1 MARSAELPR
10 KIQPED
16 LAMKIDE
23 IKEKF
28 TVRDVLEMCGIGE
41 IPSRDGTKFR
51 SPLRPDSN
59 PSCSIFKNRLHDHSA
74 GESYD
79 AIDVFKILRGI
90 DTAEAVRQL
99 GGDLPRLQKSRKA
112 SVQVNSLPSDDA
124 EKQSKRDVWPDFDQ
138 GSPEEI
144 AALAKLRGI
153 SDYSLREASRRGW
166 LRFSDSKFGRCWIVT
181 DSTRKNAQARLL
193 SGEKW
198 PDIDAK
204 AKTLPGSMASTPLGL
219 AEISAAGFVG
229 VFEGAPDWLAGL
241 DLLGHRNAGQA
252 FACIALIGSGMN
264 LAPHAKHFA
273 GKRVRIFRHRDDAG
287 LKAAH
292 KWVNHLRGIA
302 RALEIATPPEG
313 FKDWNDLLKISQT
326 DYEKNAVEIEE
337 SLRFGG
343 RGNA

>member
-1 MARSAELPR
+1 MSVFPKEKRPFRGSTSIE
-10 KIQPED
+10 
-16 LAMKIDE
+16 E
-23 IKEKF
+23 IKARYS
-28 TVRDVLEMCGIGE
+28 VRDILEMCGIGE
-41 IPSRDGTKFR
+41 IPSRDGAKFR

-99 GGDLPRLQKSRKA
+99 GGDVPRLQKSRKA

-124 EKQSKRDVWPDFDQ
+124 EKQSKRDVWPSSDE
-138 GSPEEI
+138 GTPSEI
-144 AALAKLRGI
+144 NTLAKLRGI

-193 SGEKW
+193 SGEPW
-198 PDIDAK
+198 PDINAK
-204 AKTLPGSMASTPLGL
+204 AKTLPGSCATIPLGL
-219 AEISAAGFVG
+219 AEISATDFVG
-229 VFEGAPDWLAGL
+229 VFEGGPDWLAGL
-241 DLLGHRNAGQA
+241 DLLGHRNAGEG
-252 FACIALIGSGMN
+252 FACIALTGSGMN
-264 LAPHAKHFA
+264 LAPHAEHFA

-313 FKDWNDLLKISQT
+313 FKDWNDVLKISQT

-343 RGNA
+343 RDNA